1 VSGER
6 IDVTPEPT
14 AAEAEAI
21 RRALAALG
29 LVEPGPPA
37 GGQSP
42 NGPRDG
48 SATVSGERGQ
58 SPNGPRDASVAGS
71 MPNLVPDP

>member
-21 RRALAALG
+21 HRALEALG
-29 LVEPGPPA
+29 LLERDQEDR
-37 GGQSP
+37 GQSP

-48 SATVSGERGQ
+48 S
-58 SPNGPRDASVAGS
+58 VAAE
-71 MPNLVPDP
+71 

>member
-6 IDVTPEPT
+6 IDATPEPT

-29 LVEPGPPA
+29 LLEADRP
-37 GGQSP
+37 
-42 NGPRDG
+42 D
-48 SATVSGERGQ
+48 RGQ
-58 SPNGPRDASVAGS
+58 SLNGPGDASVTLPAETGEGS
-71 MPNLVPDP
+71 